1 MKHTL
6 TTLAIGLALLG
17 AFSASPAAAD
27 KETRQMMADIRI
39 LQEQAQESANTLGA
53 LTSALNEAIKAL
65 NARLDQQTEAT
76 RKALAD
82 QKATI
87 DAQSADLRAIR
98 ERMDDNSVRL
108 GQVTQEVDALR
119 QTMLRMG
126 TSAPP
131 PQEFSSGAGS
141 VAPPAGG
148 GLPGGGMS
156 PTAAFHQ
163 AEGDFF
169 SGQYEVAVT
178 ELQQYIKDFPNSE
191 FADDAQVL
199 IGTSFLNQPG
209 KNQQAVDAY
218 DLAIRTYPKSDKLA
232 EAYYRKAMA
241 LSNLKRYEEARD
253 AADYVIKTY
262 PDSSEATL
270 AKQLLA
276 RIAPASPPAKR

>member
-17 AFSASPAAAD
+17 AFSASSAAAD

-39 LQEQAQESANTLGA
+39 LQEQAQESANTLAA
-53 LTSALNEAIKAL
+53 LTSALNEAIKSL

-119 QTMLRMG
+119 QTVLRMG

-218 DLAIRTYPKSDKLA
+218 DLAIRTYPRSDKLA

-241 LSNLKRYEEARD
+241 LSNLKRYEEARE
-253 AADYVIKTY
+253 AAEYVIKTY

-276 RIAPASPPAKR
+276 RIAPPSPPARR